1 MNRLAPR
8 DEPGAKDRQE
18 GPARNLDWSIR
29 STRSLFDMTLGTLT
43 VVATILAAI
52 PLLSVLWTLFS
63 QGGSG
68 LTVSMFSELPPPPDG
83 EVGGFRNALAG
94 TALMVTIAAAIS
106 VPSGLLAAIHL
117 AEFSPRSQLSNLIRF
132 AAKVLS
138 GMPSIL
144 AGVFAYALVVVT
156 TGTYSAWAGGV
167 ALSLLMLPTVLLTA
181 EQALLAVPPRM
192 REAAI
197 GLGATR
203 TQVVLRVVLPAALPA
218 ATTGVLLA
226 VARAAGETAPLLF
239 TALFSQYD
247 SEWPFTE
254 PTASLSVLIYNFS
267 GVPYENQ
274 LRLAWSASLVLVMTM
289 LVLNTAGRLFARRPD
304 SQ

>member
-43 VVATILAAI
+43 VIATILAAI

-68 LTVSMFSELPPPPDG
+68 LTVSMFSELPPPPDD

-106 VPSGLLAAIHL
+106 VPSGMLAAIHL
-117 AEFSPRSQLSNLIRF
+117 AEFSPRSRLSNLIRF

-289 LVLNTAGRLFARRPD
+289 LVLNTAGRLFAQRQD